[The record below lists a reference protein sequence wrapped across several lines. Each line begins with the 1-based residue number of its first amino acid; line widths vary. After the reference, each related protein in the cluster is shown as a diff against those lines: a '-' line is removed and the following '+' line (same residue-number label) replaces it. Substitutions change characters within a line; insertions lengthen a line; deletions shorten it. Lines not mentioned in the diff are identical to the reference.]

1 MCSVFSK
8 LKRCISNVLHWC
20 CAGVSLVSQREV
32 NGKLTESQR
41 EVDGGKWHFCGG

>member
-32 NGKLTESQR
+32 NGKWMGESGTFV
-41 EVDGGKWHFCGG
+41 VDKTLK